1 MKLALTRTDKALLTL
16 LRSGL
21 WNRPPDSPELFP
33 LSADEWQEVF
43 EKSRSHTVSAIV
55 ADSLEHLP
63 ENQLPPDGILASWAV
78 ESDRIERLNG
88 TMANVTAL
96 LSEMYRN
103 LRPVCFKGQECASL
117 YARPSSRECGDID
130 LYFNDIEASEAVARQ
145 HGCVPEHKPDGS
157 FTYAVQGIV
166 VEHHQSY
173 IDLCAPRKR
182 KWLRTLDANHGF
194 ETGNG
199 GMLRPTPSLNLLV
212 LHSHVMK
219 HAFGRGVGLRQIC
232 DLARAYYSYDGMYDA
247 DGLRDMYRKAG
258 LTSWTRMVHAFL
270 TDYLGLGKEFLPYEE
285 HHADASEFLRRV
297 MLAGNFGRSMP
308 GNGQGKR
315 KTLKAFMAN
324 ALFAA
329 RYAPDEYFWQIVQL
343 AGGQL

>member
-33 LSADEWQEVF
+33 LSSDEWQEVF

-63 ENQLPPDGILASWAV
+63 ENQLPPDEILASWAV

-88 TMANVTAL
+88 TMTNVAAR

-145 HGCVPEHKPDGS
+145 YGCVPEHKPDGS

-182 KWLRTLDANHGF
+182 KWLRSLDVNPGF
-194 ETGNG
+194 ETCND
-199 GMLRPTPSLNLLV
+199 GMLRPVPALNLLV

-247 DGLRDMYRKAG
+247 DELRDMYRKAG

-270 TDYLGLGKEFLPYEE
+270 NDYLGLGKEFLPYAEP
-285 HHADASEFLRRV
+285 HADASGFLRRV

-315 KTLKAFMAN
+315 RTLKAFMAN

-329 RYAPDEYFWQIVQL
+329 RYAPDEYFWQIAQL

>member
-1 MKLALTRTDKALLTL
+1 MTLALTRTDKALLTL

-21 WNRPPDSPELFP
+21 WNRPPDTPELFP
-33 LSADEWQEVF
+33 LSSEEWKEVF
-43 EKSRSHTVSAIV
+43 GKSRNHTVTAII
-55 ADSLEHLP
+55 ADSLEYLP
-63 ENQLPPDGILASWAV
+63 ENQLPSDEVLAGWAV
-78 ESDRIERLNG
+78 ESDRIERLG
-88 TMANVTAL
+88 ATMANVTAG
-96 LSEMYRN
+96 LSEIYKT
-103 LRPVCFKGQECASL
+103 LRPVCFKGLECASL
-117 YARPSSRECGDID
+117 YSRPSSRECGDID

-182 KWLRTLDANHGF
+182 KWLRTLDANPGF
-194 ETGNG
+194 ETGGG
-199 GMLRPTPSLNLLV
+199 GMLRPVPALNLLV

-232 DLARAYYSYDGMYDA
+232 DLTRAYYSYDGMYDA

-285 HHADASEFLRRV
+285 PHADASEFLRRV

-329 RYAPDEYFWQIVQL
+329 RYAPDEYFWQIAQL

>member
-33 LSADEWQEVF
+33 LSSDEWQEVF

-63 ENQLPPDGILASWAV
+63 ENQLPPEGILASWAV

-88 TMANVTAL
+88 TMANVTAR

-182 KWLRTLDANHGF
+182 KWLRSLDVNPGF
-194 ETGNG
+194 ETGKG
-199 GMLRPTPSLNLLV
+199 GMLRPVPSLNLLV

-247 DGLRDMYRKAG
+247 DELRDMYRKAG
-258 LTSWTRMVHAFL
+258 LTSWTRMVHSFL
-270 TDYLGLGKEFLPYEE
+270 TDYLGLGKEFLPYAEP
-285 HHADASEFLRRV
+285 HADASEFLRRV

-308 GNGQGKR
+308 GNGQGKCR
-315 KTLKAFMAN
+315 TLKAFMAN

-329 RYAPDEYFWQIVQL
+329 RYAPDEYFWQIAQL

>member
-1 MKLALTRTDKALLTL
+1 MTLALTRTDKALLTL

-33 LSADEWQEVF
+33 LSSDEWQEVF

-63 ENQLPPDGILASWAV
+63 ENQLPTEGILASWAV
-78 ESDRIERLNG
+78 ESDRIERLSG
-88 TMANVTAL
+88 KMANVTAG
-96 LSEMYRN
+96 LSEIYKT
-103 LRPVCFKGQECASL
+103 LRPVCFKGLECASL
-117 YARPSSRECGDID
+117 YSRPSSRQCGDID
-130 LYFNDIEASEAVARQ
+130 LYFDDIEASAALARQ
-145 HGCVPEHKPDGS
+145 HGYVPERKADGS
-157 FTYAVQGIV
+157 FTYTVQGIV
-166 VEHHQSY
+166 VEHHPSY

-182 KWLRTLDANHGF
+182 KWLRTLDENPGF
-194 ETGNG
+194 GTGSC
-199 GMLRPTPSLNLLV
+199 GMFRPVPALNLLV

-219 HAFGRGVGLRQIC
+219 HAFGRGVGLRQMC

-247 DGLRDMYRKAG
+247 DELRDMYRKAG
-258 LTSWTRMVHAFL
+258 LTSWTRMVHSFL
-270 TDYLGLGKEFLPYEE
+270 TDYLGLGKEFLPYAEP
-285 HHADASEFLRRV
+285 HADASEFLERV
-297 MLAGNFGRSMP
+297 LLAGNFGRSMP
-308 GNGQGKR
+308 GSGQGKC
-315 KTLKAFMAN
+315 KTLKAFMVN

>member
-21 WNRPPDSPELFP
+21 WNRPPDNSELFP

-63 ENQLPPDGILASWAV
+63 ENQLPPDWILASWAV

-130 LYFNDIEASEAVARQ
+130 LYFNDIEASAVVARQ
-145 HGCVPEHKPDGS
+145 HGYVPEHKPDGS

-182 KWLRTLDANHGF
+182 KWLRTLDTTPDF

-199 GMLRPTPSLNLLV
+199 GMLRPVPALNLLV

-232 DLARAYYSYDGMYDA
+232 DLARAYYSYDRMYDA
-247 DGLRDMYRKAG
+247 DELRDMYRKAG

-270 TDYLGLGKEFLPYEE
+270 SDYLGLGKEFLPYAEP
-285 HHADASEFLRRV
+285 HADASEFLRRV

-315 KTLKAFMAN
+315 NTLKAFMAN

-329 RYAPDEYFWQIVQL
+329 RYAPDEYFWQIAQL

>member
-21 WNRPPDSPELFP
+21 WNSPPDSPELFP
-33 LSADEWQEVF
+33 LGSDEWQEVF
-43 EKSRSHTVSAIV
+43 EKSRIHTVSAIV

-63 ENQLPPDGILASWAV
+63 ENQLPPDRILASWAV

-88 TMANVTAL
+88 TMTNVTAR

-103 LRPVCFKGQECASL
+103 LSPVCFKGQECASL
-117 YARPSSRECGDID
+117 YARPYSRECGDID

-145 HGCVPEHKPDGS
+145 HGYVPEHKPDGS

-182 KWLRTLDANHGF
+182 KWLRTLDANPGF
-194 ETGNG
+194 ETGGG

-247 DGLRDMYRKAG
+247 DELRDMYRKAG

-270 TDYLGLGKEFLPYEE
+270 TDYLGLGKEFLPYAEP
-285 HHADASEFLRRV
+285 HADASGFLRRV
-297 MLAGNFGRSMP
+297 MLSGNFGRSMP
-308 GNGQGKR
+308 GNGQGKCR
-315 KTLKAFMAN
+315 TLKAFMAN

-329 RYAPDEYFWQIVQL
+329 RYAPDEYFWQIAQL

>member
-33 LSADEWQEVF
+33 LSTDEWQEVF

-96 LSEMYRN
+96 LSEIYRN

-130 LYFNDIEASEAVARQ
+130 LYFNDIGASEAVARQ
-145 HGCVPEHKPDGS
+145 HGYVPEHKPDGS

-182 KWLRTLDANHGF
+182 KWLRSLDVNPGF

-199 GMLRPTPSLNLLV
+199 GMLRPVPALNLLV

-247 DGLRDMYRKAG
+247 DELRDMYRKAG
-258 LTSWTRMVHAFL
+258 LTSWTRMVHSFL
-270 TDYLGLGKEFLPYEE
+270 TDYLGLGKEFLSYAEP
-285 HHADASEFLRRV
+285 HADASEFLRRV

>member
-1 MKLALTRTDKALLTL
+1 M
-16 LRSGL
+16 S
-21 WNRPPDSPELFP
+21 SE
-33 LSADEWQEVF
+33 EWKEVF
-43 EKSRSHTVSAIV
+43 EKSRNHTVTAII
-55 ADSLEHLP
+55 ADSLEYLP
-63 ENQLPPDGILASWAV
+63 ENQLPSDEVLAGWAV
-78 ESDRIERLNG
+78 ESDRIERLCA
-88 TMANVTAL
+88 TMANVTAV
-96 LSEMYRN
+96 LSEIYKT
-103 LRPVCFKGQECASL
+103 LRPVCFKGLECASL
-117 YARPSSRECGDID
+117 YSRPSSRQCGDID
-130 LYFNDIEASEAVARQ
+130 LYFNDIEASAVVARQ
-145 HGCVPEHKPDGS
+145 HGYVPEHKPDGS

-182 KWLRTLDANHGF
+182 KWLRILDANPGF

-199 GMLRPTPSLNLLV
+199 GMLRPVPALNLLV

-247 DGLRDMYRKAG
+247 DELRDMYRKAG

-270 TDYLGLGKEFLPYEE
+270 TDYLGLGKEFLPYAEP
-285 HHADASEFLRRV
+285 HADASEFLRRV
-297 MLAGNFGRSMP
+297 MLAGNFGRSTP
-308 GNGQGKR
+308 GNGQGKCR
-315 KTLKAFMAN
+315 TLKAFMAN

-329 RYAPDEYFWQIVQL
+329 RYAPDEYFWQIAQL

>member
-1 MKLALTRTDKALLTL
+1 MKLALTRTDKVLLTL

-21 WNRPPDSPELFP
+21 WNRPPDCPELFP
-33 LSADEWQEVF
+33 LSSDEWQEVF
-43 EKSRSHTVSAIV
+43 EKSRNHTVSAIV

-88 TMANVTAL
+88 TMANVTAQ
-96 LSEMYRN
+96 LSEIYRN

-130 LYFNDIEASEAVARQ
+130 LYFDDIEASAAVARQ
-145 HGCVPEHKPDGS
+145 HGYVPEHKPDGS

-182 KWLRTLDANHGF
+182 KWLRILDANPGF

-247 DGLRDMYRKAG
+247 DELRDMYRKAG

-270 TDYLGLGKEFLPYEE
+270 TDYLGLGKEFLPYAEP
-285 HHADASEFLRRV
+285 HADASEFLRRV

-329 RYAPDEYFWQIVQL
+329 RYAPDEYFWQIAQL

>member
-21 WNRPPDSPELFP
+21 WNRPPDNSELFP

-63 ENQLPPDGILASWAV
+63 ENQLPPDVILASWAV

-103 LRPVCFKGQECASL
+103 LRPVCFKGLECASL
-117 YARPSSRECGDID
+117 YSRPSSRQCGDID
-130 LYFNDIEASEAVARQ
+130 LYFDDIEASAALARQ
-145 HGCVPEHKPDGS
+145 HGYVPEHKPDGS
-157 FTYAVQGIV
+157 FTYEVQGIV
-166 VEHHQSY
+166 VEHHPSY

-182 KWLRTLDANHGF
+182 KWLRTLDVNPGF
-194 ETGNG
+194 ETGSG
-199 GMLRPTPSLNLLV
+199 GMLRPVPSLNLLV

-285 HHADASEFLRRV
+285 PHADASEFLRRV

-315 KTLKAFMAN
+315 NTLKAFMAN

-329 RYAPDEYFWQIVQL
+329 RYAPDEYFWQIAQL